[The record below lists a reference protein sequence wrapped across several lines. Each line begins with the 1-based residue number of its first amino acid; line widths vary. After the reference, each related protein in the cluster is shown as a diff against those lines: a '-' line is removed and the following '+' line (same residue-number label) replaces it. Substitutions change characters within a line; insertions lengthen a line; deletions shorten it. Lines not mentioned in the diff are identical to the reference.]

1 MAEVTRVV
9 CDACGLSSSIR
20 AGEPVVLTLDV
31 RGHFTVTLDVHN
43 SARCINRA
51 VRTAVEKHF
60 LDSNGATP
68 A

>member
-1 MAEVTRVV
+1 MAEVTRIV

-20 AGEPVVLTLDV
+20 AGEPVRLTLEV
-31 RGHFTVTLDVHN
+31 QGKFTKTLDVHN

-51 VRTAVEKHF
+51 VKAAVEKHF
-60 LDSNGATP
+60 NGTEP

>member
-1 MAEVTRVV
+1 MAEITQTV

-20 AGEPVVLTLDV
+20 AGEPVKLTLDMQGKFSKV
-31 RGHFTVTLDVHN
+31 MDVHN

-51 VRTAVEKHF
+51 VKAAVEKHF
-60 LDSNGATP
+60 NGTEP